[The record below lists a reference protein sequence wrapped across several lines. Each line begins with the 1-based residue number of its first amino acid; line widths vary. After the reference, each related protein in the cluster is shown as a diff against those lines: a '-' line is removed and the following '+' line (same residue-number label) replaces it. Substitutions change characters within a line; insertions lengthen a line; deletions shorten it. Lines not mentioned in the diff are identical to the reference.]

1 MPRYR
6 SLWIIPAQGPSG
18 PDRCCAYYWTR
29 PVQGGSLASSKLL
42 GKSCSSSSA
51 SAHHW
56 VVMFEYEDEVL
67 VCDAVELAGELTG
80 RCESKGKDEFRKGY
94 PKKKYLGEY
103 NFPKEFV
110 KETVK
115 NMMKYG
121 PYDPLSN
128 N

>member
-1 MPRYR
+1 M
-6 SLWIIPAQGPSG
+6 
-18 PDRCCAYYWTR
+18 
-29 PVQGGSLASSKLL
+29 
-42 GKSCSSSSA
+42 
-51 SAHHW
+51 
-56 VVMFEYEDEVL
+56 VMFEYEDEVL

-128 N
+128 NCQKWLKDLLMSMEVDISRLSPDAQTSLLSVLATAFAAGAGYGASKLSSK